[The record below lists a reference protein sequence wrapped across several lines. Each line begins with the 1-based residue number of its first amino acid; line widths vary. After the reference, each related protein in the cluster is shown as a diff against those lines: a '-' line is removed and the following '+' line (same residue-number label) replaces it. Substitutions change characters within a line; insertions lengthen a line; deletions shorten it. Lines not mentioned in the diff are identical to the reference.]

1 MKQKVLT
8 YANDGNTV
16 VSKFMELQPV
26 SYHAEIFTSTL
37 EDYGRT
43 NLVFRFKEIFYCEG
57 NYTLQQIESSPE
69 TVIPHYSNYLAN
81 LHTHKWIKN
90 IYITL
95 FESLGMDTKQ
105 LNEARAKQIQDKEAA
120 RQTEIQ
126 RKADEVQVQLQ
137 KRLTE
142 LAIAKTK
149 LAAGE
154 KICKD
159 DFMELIRLYNVP
171 IHIRTIGMLNDM
183 QKADIGTKQAY
194 IYGNKHK
201 GKSLQKVFE
210 AAQLLVAC

>member
-16 VSKFMELQPV
+16 VNKFMELAPV
-26 SYHAEIFTSTL
+26 AYHAEIFTTPL
-37 EDYGRT
+37 EEYGRT

-57 NYTLQQIESSPE
+57 NYTMQQIESNPD
-69 TVIPHYSNYLAN
+69 TVINCFTNYLAN

-90 IYITL
+90 IYIVL
-95 FESLGMDTKQ
+95 FERLGMDATI
-105 LNEARAKQIQDKEAA
+105 LNETRQKQILD
-120 RQTEIQ
+120 RQAEKQAEIK
-126 RKADEVQVQLQ
+126 RKADEVQILLQ
-137 KRLTE
+137 KRLAE
-142 LAIAKTK
+142 LAISKAK

-159 DFMELIRLYNVP
+159 DFLELVKMYNVP

-183 QKADIGTKQAY
+183 QKADIGINQAY
-194 IYGNKHK
+194 IYGNKNK

-210 AAQLLVAC
+210 AAKFLAAC